1 MPWGGVAC
9 PTSANEGDSIVKYCC
24 KAGARPRR
32 GPLRPYRGA
41 AVLKLFKEPMRILI
55 LWASLDQ
62 PNLGVRALAVGTRAV
77 AAQVFPDAEIQVQG
91 TGRGDAPTSL
101 FLSRRGLLK
110 ERITGANGLF
120 DWLAS
125 FDLVLDTRSGD
136 SFADIYGLERL
147 RNMSRFPEILHRLGV
162 PLVLTPQ
169 TIGPFNTRRGTRLA
183 RRALNHARLVASRD
197 ARSAACAAQLGR
209 PVDVESTDVV
219 FAIAHQPVPETRDV
233 ILNVSGLLWGDNPHV
248 DAARYRR
255 DVLRLARRLQ
265 AEGRTL
271 TLLAHVVGPDAAA
284 GDNDRYPLADLRREL
299 GDVEVIVPQGRDA
312 LEQVRDVVGS
322 ARVVLGSRMHAC
334 LNALSMGTPA
344 IPLAYSRKFA
354 PLLAGIGWQH
364 VVELQGDDVVERA
377 LAAIGSPQ
385 LQEDVSEVR
394 RRADRDLARFTDA
407 LGELL

>member
-1 MPWGGVAC
+1 
-9 PTSANEGDSIVKYCC
+9 
-24 KAGARPRR
+24 
-32 GPLRPYRGA
+32 
-41 AVLKLFKEPMRILI
+41 MRILI

-77 AAQVFPDAEIQVQG
+77 AAQVFPEAEIQIQG

-101 FLSRRGLLK
+101 FMSRRGLLK
-110 ERITGANGLF
+110 ERVTGAHGLF

-147 RNMSRFPEILHRLGV
+147 RNMSRFPEVLHHLGV

-169 TIGPFNTRRGTRLA
+169 TIGPFNTRRGARMA

-219 FAIAHQPVPETRDV
+219 FAIDHPQVATTRDV
-233 ILNVSGLLWGDNPHV
+233 VLNVSGLLWGDNPHV
-248 DAARYRR
+248 DAARYRH
-255 DVLRLARRLQ
+255 DVLEVARRLQ
-265 AEGRTL
+265 AQGRTI
-271 TLLAHVVGPDAAA
+271 TLLAHVVGPDESA
-284 GDNDRYPLADLRREL
+284 GDNDRHPLTDLQREL
-299 GDVEVIVPQGRDA
+299 GDVEVIVPQGPDA
-312 LEQVRDVVGS
+312 LDQVRNAVGS

-354 PLLAGIGWQH
+354 PLLSGIGWEH
-364 VVELQGDDVVERA
+364 VVDLRGDDVADRA
-377 LAAIGSPQ
+377 LSAVASPR
-385 LQEDVSEVR
+385 LQEDVIEVR